1 VKAKDRFL
9 PRPRKGSIEENY
21 RKEKERLERE
31 LGEWKE
37 YYQRHR
43 SQMGAIVGYK
53 ERIQELE
60 AELEKKKAILGE
72 DFERNRSFLT
82 LSTLFLILATALL
95 IRILSW
101 SGNVWLFLTA
111 GFILGF
117 SWGVLIKIWLSYR

>member
-1 VKAKDRFL
+1 VKAEDRLL
-9 PRPRKGSIEENY
+9 PRPRKGSIEESY

-43 SQMGAIVGYK
+43 SQMEAIVGYK
-53 ERIQELE
+53 ARIRELE

-72 DFERNRSFLT
+72 DFERNRNFL
-82 LSTLFLILATALL
+82 LFSTLFLVLATVLI

-101 SGNVWLFLTA
+101 SGNVWLFLVV
-111 GFILGF
+111 GFALGF